1 MSTRPAAGTAPDLA
15 PAAVGRDR
23 VPLLLVLAGLV
34 LAYAPTYHDF
44 LDGAFAAYAQG
55 HELLVVAVVGF
66 LVYRRREELAAL
78 ADAPRHGWAIGLLAI
93 GALLYAFGRSQLFLR
108 LELLSQ
114 VFVLA
119 AVLVGWKG
127 VAALR
132 LCWFPILFLLFVVPL
147 PHALVLAVTG
157 PLKAAASAITT
168 SLLAAAGYPIGRS
181 GVVITIGQY
190 ELLVAT
196 ACAGLQTM
204 FTLEALS
211 LLYVSLKGHA
221 SWLRNALLAALAVP
235 VAFIANVIRV
245 MVLSLVTYH
254 FGDAVGRGVA
264 HGFAGLGLFA
274 IALVLI
280 MALDRLLGWLLPA
293 RFAR

>member
-1 MSTRPAAGTAPDLA
+1 MA
-15 PAAVGRDR
+15 RDR
-23 VPLLLVLAGLV
+23 LPIVLVVAGLLL
-34 LAYAPTYHDF
+34 AYVPTYHDF
-44 LDGAFAAYAQG
+44 LAGPFAGYAQG
-55 HELLVVAVVGF
+55 HELLVLAVVAF
-66 LVYRRREELAAL
+66 LFFRRRNELSAL
-78 ADAPRHGWAIGLLAI
+78 PDAPRHAWAIALLSF
-93 GALLYAFGRSQLFLR
+93 GVLLYAFGRSQLFLR

-119 AVLVGWKG
+119 AVLVGAKG
-127 VAALR
+127 FAALR
-132 LCWFPILFLLFVVPL
+132 ICWFPIVFLLFVVPL
-147 PHALVLAVTG
+147 PHALVLALTA

-211 LLYVSLKGHA
+211 LLYVNLKGHA
-221 SWLRNALLAALAVP
+221 SWVRNALLAALAVP
-235 VAFIANVIRV
+235 VAFVANVVRV
-245 MVLSLVTYH
+245 MALSLVTYH
-254 FGDAVGRGVA
+254 FGDAVGRGLA

-274 IALVLI
+274 VALLLI

-293 RFAR
+293 RLAR

>member
-1 MSTRPAAGTAPDLA
+1 MSTRPSEGTAPVLA
-15 PAAVGRDR
+15 PAALGGDK
-23 VPLLLVLAGLV
+23 VPLLLVLAGLL

-44 LDGAFAAYAQG
+44 LDGPFAAYAQG

-66 LVYRRREELAAL
+66 LFFRRREELAAL
-78 ADAPRHGWAIGLLAI
+78 ADAPRRGWAIGLLAL
-93 GALLYAFGRSQLFLR
+93 GVLLYAFGRSQLFLR

-119 AVLVGWKG
+119 ALLVGWKG

-132 LCWFPILFLLFVVPL
+132 LCWFPLVFLLFVVPL

-157 PLKAAASAITT
+157 PLKSAASAITT

-211 LLYVSLKGHA
+211 LLYVNLKGHA
-221 SWLRNALLAALAVP
+221 SWVRNALLAALAVP
-235 VAFIANVIRV
+235 VAFVANVIRV
-245 MVLSLVTYH
+245 MALSLVTYH

-274 IALVLI
+274 IALLLI
-280 MALDRLLGWLLPA
+280 MSLDRFLGWALPA

>member
-1 MSTRPAAGTAPDLA
+1 MPTRPAAITLPDPG
-15 PAAVGRDR
+15 PAGMARDR
-23 VPLLLVLAGLV
+23 LPIVLVVAGLLL
-34 LAYAPTYHDF
+34 AYVPTYHDF
-44 LDGAFAAYAQG
+44 LVGPFAGYAQG
-55 HELLVVAVVGF
+55 HELLVLAVVAF
-66 LVYRRREELAAL
+66 LFIRRRDELSAL
-78 ADAPRHGWAIGLLAI
+78 PDAPRHGWAMALLAL
-93 GALLYAFGRSQLFLR
+93 GVLLYAFGRSQLFLR

-114 VFVLA
+114 VAVLA
-119 AVLVGWKG
+119 AVLVGAKG
-127 VAALR
+127 FAALR
-132 LCWFPILFLLFVVPL
+132 MCWFPLVFLLFAVPL
-147 PHALVLAVTG
+147 PHSLVLSLTG

-221 SWLRNALLAALAVP
+221 SWVRNALLAALAVP
-235 VAFIANVIRV
+235 VAFVANVIRV

-274 IALVLI
+274 VALLLI
-280 MALDRLLGWLLPA
+280 MALDRALGWLLPE